1 MELHTAGKD
10 VEEDDASKPWENV
23 DGGSGRACRG
33 AHANS
38 SFERFAL
45 YRSVDSLGRCK
56 ELCAKTPLCTGLAH
70 DPSSSRCEV
79 WTTPIHSS
87 IAQGGHT
94 CLRFKGTPAV
104 SPLCTG
110 PSAWEPAGSGPNT
123 ACRGESACDYNISHF
138 ALHALMP
145 SLDDCKAR
153 CASAPFCTGIG
164 YDEDHGRCEVW
175 LKSIGASAPQTGSIC
190 LRYTSGSPMPGPRPS
205 PAPSTPT
212 PAPRPVPRP
221 TSPAPAPRPV
231 PRPNPA
237 PSTPAPAPTTCSVS
251 GSNCRSTKCCADPT
265 MKCYEK
271 DAHWASCRESCVPGT
286 LNPADPPAYRT
297 PWTCKLLHD
306 GNGGGGT
313 SPAPAPVPSGGAWT
327 NATFT
332 TGYWDCCKLSCSWPG
347 KGRVNKPVR
356 SCEAVTGKTLSDHTV
371 QSACEG
377 GTAVACADNAPFKV
391 KGKASL
397 SMGFAAAAV
406 SGDHGLLGDENCGQC
421 YELFFLK
428 QKHDPHGDN
437 WGGSHPELAGKTM
450 IIQVTNIGYD
460 VNGMHSFDLQIPGA
474 GQGAFTTGCA
484 KQYPGFKSGDFDC
497 DNNYGGCHTDAGCDR
512 LPADLR
518 GGCKWRYDWYRW
530 LIEGGQTNNPYVS
543 FRRVRCPSQ
552 LTDISGS
559 TPLDDDQFPA
569 IDLGSYA

>member
-1 MELHTAGKD
+1 MRSLILLVCTPRAHGRVSSQDACVNEAELQASRVNEAELRAIRQGSVLLQRAHHQIELHA
-10 VEEDDASKPWENV
+10 VREEAEEDAEAQQWEKV

-33 AHANS
+33 ASANRAL
-38 SFERFAL
+38 ERYAL
-45 YRSVDSLGRCK
+45 YRSVPSLGECK
-56 ELCAKTPLCTGLAH
+56 ELCAKTPGCTGVAH

-79 WTTPIHSS
+79 WTTPIRSS
-87 IAQGGHT
+87 AAQGGHT
-94 CLRFKGTPAV
+94 CLRFKGTPA
-104 SPLCTG
+104 SSSLCTE
-110 PSAWEPAGSGPNT
+110 PSAWELVGSGPDV
-123 ACRGESACDYNISHF
+123 ACRGESACDYNVSHF
-138 ALHALMP
+138 SLHALVP

-164 YDEDHGRCEVW
+164 YDDRGRCEVW
-175 LKSIGASAPQTGSIC
+175 LKSIGAHAPQTGSTC
-190 LRYTSGSPMPGPRPS
+190 LRYTSGTSK
-205 PAPSTPT
+205 
-212 PAPRPVPRP
+212 PVPRP
-221 TSPAPAPRPV
+221 
-231 PRPNPA
+231 
-237 PSTPAPAPTTCSVS
+237 
-251 GSNCRSTKCCADPT
+251 
-265 MKCYEK
+265 
-271 DAHWASCRESCVPGT
+271 
-286 LNPADPPAYRT
+286 
-297 PWTCKLLHD
+297 
-306 GNGGGGT
+306 
-313 SPAPAPVPSGGAWT
+313 SPAPAPVPAPAPSGPAPGRGWT
-327 NATFT
+327 NGTWT

-421 YELFFLK
+421 YELYFLK

-518 GGCKWRYDWYRW
+518 DGCKWRYDWYRW
-530 LIEGGQTNNPYVS
+530 LIEGGQTNNPFVS

-569 IDLGSYA
+569 IDLSSYA